1 MSQVIEVTSSGILMV
16 SAIGNDG
23 PLYGTLNNPADQ
35 NDVIGVGGINYSN
48 KMAHFSSRGMSTEEL
63 PLGYGR
69 IKPDIVAYAQDVK
82 GSRIQSGCRSLS
94 GNLRSV
100 KVMYY
105 GMVCCILSINLFC
118 ITLAAKLTMDCLRL
132 PIMQ

>member
-1 MSQVIEVTSSGILMV
+1 MKEVTSNGILMV

-48 KMAHFSSRGMSTEEL
+48 KLAHFSSRGMSSQEL

-69 IKPDIVAYAQDVK
+69 IKPDIVTFAQDVR
-82 GSRIQSGCRSLS
+82 GSRIQTGCRSLS
-94 GNLRSV
+94 GDQRLV
-100 KVMYY
+100 DKVAWK
-105 GMVCCILSINLFC
+105 SIFC
-118 ITLAAKLTMDCLRL
+118 TLKPETSSL
-132 PIMQ
+132 PL